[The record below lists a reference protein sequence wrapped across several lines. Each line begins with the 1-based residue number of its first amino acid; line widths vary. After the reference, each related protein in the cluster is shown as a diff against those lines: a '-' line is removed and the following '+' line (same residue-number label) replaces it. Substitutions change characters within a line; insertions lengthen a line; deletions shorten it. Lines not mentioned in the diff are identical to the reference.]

1 MSSRSAAAALV
12 AAAGALL
19 LACARDATPQPRR
32 AGPSVLGALEVRRH
46 VETLASDAYEGR
58 GAGYPGEERAADYVE
73 SRFREIGLRPAGD
86 SSPAGPSFQ
95 QRFPFAPRAPE
106 VPGQILTSR
115 NVVGLLEGDDAARRG
130 EIVVLGAHHD
140 GQGLA
145 GQADTDRYP
154 AKDGPAD
161 DTVWNSADDN
171 ASSVAALIE
180 VARSIARDG
189 LPHHRTLLFVTFGAE
204 EHALNGSV
212 HFVTA
217 PPFPLERLVA
227 MVNLEKLGRARDQD
241 LAAAAT
247 GTCDCWEGILAAA
260 NAATGFKVQSAIAE
274 IVPDTDH
281 YPFAARGIPA
291 IVLGTIHEEDTHLPS
306 DSSDKIDYERLAAR
320 ARYARA
326 VVLDLANREEAPRF
340 QSGRADDLG
349 MIPVVA
355 SASELRVLDLPA
367 GSRALK
373 ISSVIPGLRADRAG
387 LKSGDVLFKMNGRA
401 FPKDADGDSLQK
413 AADAS
418 PRGVLVSVARQGRR
432 DVVPLPHG
440 GVPGGRGVE

>member
-1 MSSRSAAAALV
+1 MSRGLLAAAA
-12 AAAGALL
+12 GTLL
-19 LACARDATPQPRR
+19 IACARDATPQPRP
-32 AGPSVLGALEVRRH
+32 ATPVVIGEQAVRRH

-86 SSPAGPSFQ
+86 SSPSGTSFQ
-95 QRFPFAPRAPE
+95 QTFPFPPRAPE

-115 NVVGLLEGDDAARRG
+115 NVVGLLEGDDTARR
-130 EIVVLGAHHD
+130 EEVVVLGAHHD

-180 VARSIARDG
+180 IARSIARDRV
-189 LPHHRTLLFVTFGAE
+189 PHHRTLLFVTFGAE

-212 HFVTA
+212 HFVTS

-227 MVNLEKLGRARDQD
+227 MVNLEKIGRAKDQD

-247 GTCDCWEGILAAA
+247 GTCACWDEILAAA
-260 NAATGFKVQSAIAE
+260 NAATGFKVVSAIAE
-274 IVPDTDH
+274 VVADTDH

-291 IVLGTIHEEDTHLPS
+291 IVLGTIHEEDTHRPT
-306 DSSDKIDYERLAAR
+306 DSSDKIDYDRLAAR

-326 VVLDLANREEAPRF
+326 VILDLANRQETPRF
-340 QSGRADDLG
+340 RSGRADDLG
-349 MIPVVA
+349 IIPVVA

-373 ISSVIPGLRADRAG
+373 ISAVIPGLRADRAG
-387 LKSGDVLFKMNGRA
+387 LRAGDVLFKMNGRA
-401 FPKDADGDSLQK
+401 LPKDADGDALQQ

-418 PRGVLVSVARQGRR
+418 PRGLLVSVARQGRR

-440 GVPGGRGVE
+440 GA